1 LSRNLAESPASPQEV
16 MERHLQT
23 WISKDENTGKAC
35 LKIPLPEPEVVQDV
49 VTALG
54 GLLSSFFGKK

>member
-1 LSRNLAESPASPQEV
+1 